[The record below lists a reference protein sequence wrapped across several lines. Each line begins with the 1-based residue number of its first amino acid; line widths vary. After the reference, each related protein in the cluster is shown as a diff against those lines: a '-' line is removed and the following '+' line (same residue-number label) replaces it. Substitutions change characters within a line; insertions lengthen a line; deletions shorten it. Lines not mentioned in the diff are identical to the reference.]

1 MATADEFNTF
11 LSKRGYHVDVAK
23 TGDTYIVSIQSR
35 TVDEVTNLIASIGE
49 PGRFVVAVKLEDIIP
64 TIGNILGIVKL
75 KDDVI
80 HLRDYAESLEENMHR
95 NTDTL
100 SATDVENKR
109 QYSESL
115 QSLSKRFDNL
125 EVSVNKLVDDISYIK
140 QQPWWKR
147 FLGVK

>member
-1 MATADEFNTF
+1 
-11 LSKRGYHVDVAK
+11 
-23 TGDTYIVSIQSR
+23 
-35 TVDEVTNLIASIGE
+35 
-49 PGRFVVAVKLEDIIP
+49 
-64 TIGNILGIVKL
+64 
-75 KDDVI
+75 
-80 HLRDYAESLEENMHR
+80 MHR

-125 EVSVNKLVDDISYIK
+125 EVSVNKLVDDMSYIK